1 MCFKVEEV
9 FEITLF
15 YGTVRYASKDFC
27 RHLNLKFIFIVT
39 SSRTAKN
46 VKKREPFGHERQDPD
61 LHQREKPDPDP
72 QHFNSEHK
80 PPGVILD

>member
-1 MCFKVEEV
+1 M
-9 FEITLF
+9 
-15 YGTVRYASKDFC
+15 
-27 RHLNLKFIFIVT
+27 FIVT